1 MVLLEGMAFKKA
13 VISMDVG
20 SINELVTNETGLLI
34 QAGNYKE
41 FIDKLEKIKSN
52 EDIAKRY
59 ALNGYKFVQKK
70 YNIKCYVKN
79 IESIYDNVLNG

>member
-1 MVLLEGMAFKKA
+1 MCCFYHQYMKLANGIIRRHGLKKA

-59 ALNGYKFVQKK
+59 ALNAYKFVQK
-70 YNIKCYVKN
+70 NTI
-79 IESIYDNVLNG
+79 

>member
-1 MVLLEGMAFKKA
+1 MSKDE
-13 VISMDVG
+13 IIQNT
-20 SINELVTNETGLLI
+20 INKYHQECSKIIET
-34 QAGNYKE
+34 E

>member
-41 FIDKLEKIKSN
+41 FIDIYL
-52 EDIAKRY
+52 
-59 ALNGYKFVQKK
+59 
-70 YNIKCYVKN
+70 VKN
-79 IESIYDNVLNG
+79 YGWIVK